1 MDTHDDCTIEQKI
14 EKRIKELET
23 ELNKFVEQANKTVAS
38 YQGAIAEL
46 KKLLEPSVPPP
57 PAPTE

>member
-1 MDTHDDCTIEQKI
+1 MDTHNDCTIEQKI
-14 EKRIKELET
+14 EKRIKELEM
-23 ELNKFVEQANKTVAS
+23 ELVKFAEQANRTVAS

-57 PAPTE
+57 TE

>member
-1 MDTHDDCTIEQKI
+1 MDTHNDCTTEQRI

-23 ELNKFVEQANKTVAS
+23 ELNKFTEQANRTVAS

-46 KKLLEPSVPPP
+46 KKLLEPPVPPP

>member
-1 MDTHDDCTIEQKI
+1 MDIHDDCTIEQKI

-23 ELNKFVEQANKTVAS
+23 ELVKFAEQANRTVAS

-46 KKLLEPSVPPP
+46 KKLLEPPVPPP